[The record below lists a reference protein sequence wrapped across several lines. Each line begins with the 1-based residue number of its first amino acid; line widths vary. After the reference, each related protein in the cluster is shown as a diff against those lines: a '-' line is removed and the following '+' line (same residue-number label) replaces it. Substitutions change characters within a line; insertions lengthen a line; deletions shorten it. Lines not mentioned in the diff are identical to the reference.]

1 MWSVLATSAWL
12 AAAILEPTPTAVGTP
27 QIFSSENK
35 LATVVGE
42 RLPEVSYVA
51 AHLDA
56 LDRYLKYAVS
66 MPELPPPIARIE
78 LVEMAGDAHIGLR
91 PMTGGLLVAL
101 SLGDERVAAERA
113 AEVAARTWVARVAI
127 AGAKPV
133 TASEGWV
140 RQALACEI
148 LAQLRPALVDYWYR
162 EAIFMPAPR
171 LEAVIHGQAS
181 DAEAFL
187 FWRALGRALAAN
199 PSESQQKT
207 LIASAQGEPVSK
219 IIQTMA
225 KSPESW
231 WIARRAD
238 LLVSRNSVSH
248 GMRESAEAL
257 DDITRFV
264 FDLGNGDVVLTGGEA
279 ARHRELVA
287 VSRGVSGRQ
296 SALRREIIRQN
307 PVYHNAWRAFG
318 TWLERFDGG
327 TVEEL
332 DLLWTDYLKER
343 QLAEA
348 LRREVEAALLTPSV
362 PAK

>member
-12 AAAILEPTPTAVGTP
+12 AAAFLEPTPSAVGPP
-27 QIFSSENK
+27 QIFSSEHK
-35 LATVVGE
+35 IAIVVGE

-51 AHLDA
+51 AHLEA
-56 LDRYLKYAVS
+56 LDRYLKYATS

-78 LVEMAGDAHIGLR
+78 LVEMASGAPIGLR

-101 SLGDERVAAERA
+101 SLGDERVAADRA

-140 RQALACEI
+140 RQALACEV
-148 LAQLRPALVDYWYR
+148 LAQLRPALIDYWYR
-162 EAIFMPAPR
+162 EALFMPAPR
-171 LEAVIHGQAS
+171 LEAVIHGQTS
-181 DAEAFL
+181 DVEAFL
-187 FWRALGRALAAN
+187 FWRVMGRALAGS
-199 PSESQQKT
+199 PSESQQKI
-207 LIASAQGEPVSK
+207 LIASAQGEPVLK
-219 IIQTMA
+219 IIQTLA
-225 KSPESW
+225 KSPEAW

-248 GMRESAEAL
+248 GIRESAEAL

-264 FDLGNGDVVLTGGEA
+264 FDLGSGDVVLTGGEA
-279 ARHRELVA
+279 ARHRDLA
-287 VSRGVSGRQ
+287 AIRRGVSGRQ
-296 SALRREIIRQN
+296 LALRREIIRQN
-307 PVYHNAWRAFG
+307 PVYHNAWRSFG
-318 TWLERFDGG
+318 AWLERFDGG
-327 TVEEL
+327 TLEEL
-332 DLLWTDYLKER
+332 DLLWGDYLKER

-348 LRREVEAALLTPSV
+348 LRREIEVALLTPPA

>member
-133 TASEGWV
+133 
-140 RQALACEI
+140 
-148 LAQLRPALVDYWYR
+148 RP
-162 EAIFMPAPR
+162 
-171 LEAVIHGQAS
+171 
-181 DAEAFL
+181 
-187 FWRALGRALAAN
+187 
-199 PSESQQKT
+199 
-207 LIASAQGEPVSK
+207 
-219 IIQTMA
+219 
-225 KSPESW
+225 
-231 WIARRAD
+231 
-238 LLVSRNSVSH
+238 
-248 GMRESAEAL
+248 
-257 DDITRFV
+257 
-264 FDLGNGDVVLTGGEA
+264 
-279 ARHRELVA
+279 
-287 VSRGVSGRQ
+287 
-296 SALRREIIRQN
+296 
-307 PVYHNAWRAFG
+307 
-318 TWLERFDGG
+318 
-327 TVEEL
+327 
-332 DLLWTDYLKER
+332 
-343 QLAEA
+343 
-348 LRREVEAALLTPSV
+348 PSV
-362 PAK
+362 GSQSPT